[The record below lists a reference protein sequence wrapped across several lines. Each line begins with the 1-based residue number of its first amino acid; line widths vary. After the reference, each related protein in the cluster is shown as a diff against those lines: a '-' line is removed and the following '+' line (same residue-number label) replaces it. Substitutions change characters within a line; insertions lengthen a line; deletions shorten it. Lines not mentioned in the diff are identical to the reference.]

1 LAFVIHYQTPGS
13 VVAYYQQVGRAGR
26 ALDSAYGVL
35 LSGEE
40 EADITDWFIRSA
52 FPTPQEVAE
61 VLRAL
66 EEEKNGLSIPEL
78 LARVNLSRGRI
89 EKTIALLSLEAPAP
103 IAKQGTK
110 WQLTAATLSAAF
122 WERAE
127 RLTALRREEQRQM
140 QDYVNLPF
148 GEHMGYLI
156 RALDGDPSGVTRPAL
171 PPLPTAVDEALVRDA
186 IEFLRRSSL
195 PIEPRRKWP
204 NGGMPRYGVTGFI
217 APEHQAQPGKA
228 LCVWGDAGWGGLVRR
243 GKYQDG
249 RFADA
254 LVDACCAMIHQWS
267 PQPTPTWL
275 TCIPSLRHPD
285 LVPDFAKRL
294 AATLGLRFHL
304 VIEKTE
310 DRPEQKG
317 MKNSTQQARNIDGA
331 LALNG
336 QPVPHG
342 PVILVDD
349 LVDSGWTF
357 TVAAWLLRKS
367 GSGEVYP
374 VALAQ
379 TGYEE

>member
-1 LAFVIHYQTPGS
+1 
-13 VVAYYQQVGRAGR
+13 
-26 ALDSAYGVL
+26 
-35 LSGEE
+35 
-40 EADITDWFIRSA
+40 
-52 FPTPQEVAE
+52 
-61 VLRAL
+61 
-66 EEEKNGLSIPEL
+66 
-78 LARVNLSRGRI
+78 
-89 EKTIALLSLEAPAP
+89 
-103 IAKQGTK
+103 
-110 WQLTAATLSAAF
+110 
-122 WERAE
+122 
-127 RLTALRREEQRQM
+127 M

-254 LVDACCAMIHQWS
+254 LVDACCAMIRRWS

-294 AATLGLRFHL
+294 AATLGLPFHL